1 MAMATVMHTII
12 RIKPITR
19 IELYKDVDGDG
30 DFKLVDCGIESQVP
44 LYIKQGYTVIRC
56 YNQERRI
63 S

>member
-1 MAMATVMHTII
+1 MATIMHTITI
-12 RIKPITR
+12 IKPITR

-30 DFKLVDCGIESQVP
+30 DLKLVDYGIESQVG
-44 LYIKQGYTVIRC
+44 LYIKQGYTVIRQ